1 MHTDVK
7 VLRVKCDKFLFVRYA
22 QLVTLP
28 IHTLVLDMLPITT
41 DVAMILLLCSY
52 NFEVW
57 GNQFA
62 L

>member
-7 VLRVKCDKFLFVRYA
+7 VLRVKCDKFLFARYA

-52 NFEVW
+52 NFEV
-57 GNQFA
+57 
-62 L
+62 